1 MAIPTN
7 GIQLVRIAGAVFNQR
22 LSATDYSEIL
32 AANKSAAELDA
43 WANAAV
49 AAEFKNKTTTDIA
62 KAVLANVGLS
72 SVAGL
77 EAWVAGQLTAGGGV
91 AKAGATMLAML
102 NDFSNM
108 STTDATYG
116 AAVMTFNTK
125 VANAQVQSLTAGTAT
140 GTYAAVSSTVA
151 PTVTNGTFTLT
162 TGADTTLV
170 GGAGDDVFNGNISAT
185 ASVLTATT
193 GDVLSGGA
201 GTDTLNL
208 TVVDAANPGL
218 LQTTGIENVTVRAL
232 GATIIN
238 ALLINGYNN
247 LTANGGTSAVT
258 VDNAAIAATHSVTNS
273 ISGNAADL
281 TVNFRGVEVTGA
293 ADVAK
298 FSIENVGSSVVAAG
312 ATSATVT
319 NVTLTA
325 GSGAERISLATK
337 GTNFTTVNG
346 QVTTESLSITGD
358 GTNSITV
365 GTLRPAAL
373 IDASASTGTNTLAM
387 GSLKTGQTITGGT
400 GTDTV
405 TFSASETA
413 SVNMSGVETLQVGG
427 GTSTTTF
434 TANPALTTLNVRS
447 ASDAITINGISTLS
461 NIGYQGTN
469 VATYAGT
476 SANVTLNTA
485 FSGTADSIAVA
496 IGNRGTLANG
506 SYNMGT
512 LAVSGVET
520 ITITQSNMLATGT
533 TTIGLVD
540 TGLRSLSVTTPG
552 SLSIGSLDTRASTT
566 AFPATSTGTNSTT
579 GSNSITSL
587 DLSGVTGSVGSF
599 TFQAG
604 TFAAAATIRAS
615 VGGTTL
621 TTSTETASDVITFT
635 GGAGVDSLTTGTA
648 GTYVVDLG
656 EGSTNT
662 FNGGALVAAVSGNT
676 ASVTGGAGADT
687 ITTGAN
693 ADTVNGG
700 AGDDIIT
707 GGLGA
712 DVINGGSGSDT
723 YRVAVGVAAVTAVAE
738 VQTITPV
745 AGNAAVANAADVL
758 VLVVGG
764 RTVTVPVPA
773 NTAVADLTP
782 LIANALNAASGGTFS
797 AVSSSTAVTVTHSTT
812 AGNVAPIQVKQGV
825 DGTLT
830 TIGTADNATG
840 SVTLGSGANVA
851 TKNTAINIATTTQGV
866 AAVDRTASD
875 STQDIPDFLTYVSGA
890 DIIDVVAGD
899 IVINGGDAVTAAA
912 AGNANISAAG
922 LATFHA
928 NDTTLAL
935 KLTAVAADL
944 DAAAAVREA
953 AVFVHNGQ
961 GYMFISDGVA
971 GLTSSDAVI
980 VLTGVT
986 TIATGMTLT
995 GGNVTAIA

>member
-1 MAIPTN
+1 MAISTN
-7 GIQLVRIAGAVFNQR
+7 GTVLARVAGALYNTQM
-22 LSATDYSEIL
+22 SNATY
-32 AANKSAAELDA
+32 AE
-43 WANAAV
+43 V
-49 AAEFKNKTTTDIA
+49 AALDPATLTNALYARDFSMVTDATVATTLVTN
-62 KAVLANVGLS
+62 LGLT

-77 EAWVAGQLTAGGGV
+77 TNWVAAQLTAAGSNKG
-91 AKAGATMLAML
+91 AKVVELL
-102 NDFSNM
+102 NGFAQM
-108 STTDATYG
+108 SADATYG
-116 AAVMTFNTK
+116 AAATAFNTK
-125 VANAQVQSLTAGTAT
+125 VDAALALSQTVGNKGGTFAAAGTVIANA
-140 GTYAAVSSTVA
+140 
-151 PTVTNGTFTLT
+151 TFTLT

-185 ASVLTATT
+185 AAVITATT
-193 GDVLSGGA
+193 GDVLPGGA
-201 GTDTLNL
+201 GNDTLNL

-218 LQTTGIENVTVRAL
+218 LQTSGIENVTVKAL
-232 GATIIN
+232 GATTIN
-238 ALLINGYNN
+238 ALLINGYTN

-298 FSIENVGSSVVAAG
+298 FSIENVGSSVTAAG

-325 GSGAERISLATK
+325 GTGAEQISLATK
-337 GTNFTTVNG
+337 GTNYTTVNG
-346 QVTTESLSITGD
+346 QVTTQSLSISGD
-358 GTNSITV
+358 GTNAITV
-365 GTLRPAAL
+365 GTLKPTAL
-373 IDASASTGTNTLAM
+373 VDASASTGTNTIAM
-387 GSLKTGQTITGGT
+387 GSLKTGQTIKGGS

-405 TFSASETA
+405 TFTASET
-413 SVNMSGVETLQVGG
+413 STVEMSGVETLQVGG

-434 TANPALTTLNVRS
+434 TANPALTSLNVRS
-447 ASDAITINGISTLS
+447 ASDAITMNGISTLS
-461 NIGYQGTN
+461 NINYQGTN

-485 FSGTADSIAVA
+485 FSGTADSIAVS

-520 ITITQSNMLATGT
+520 VAITQSNMLATGT

-540 TGLRSLSVTTPG
+540 TGLKSLTVTTPG
-552 SLSIGSLDTRASTT
+552 NLTIGSLDTRASTT

-604 TFAAAATIRAS
+604 TFAAAATIKAS

-662 FNGGALVAAVSGNT
+662 FAGGALVAAVSGNT
-676 ASVTGGAGADT
+676 ANVTGGAGADT

-712 DVINGGSGSDT
+712 DVINGGLGSDT
-723 YRVAVGVAAVTAVAE
+723 YRVAVGVAAVTAVSE
-738 VQTITPV
+738 VQVITPTAGTTAVSNGATTLV
-745 AGNAAVANAADVL
+745 AVVGGKTVSIPIAANAAVADI
-758 VLVVGG
+758 
-764 RTVTVPVPA
+764 
-773 NTAVADLTP
+773 TP
-782 LIANALNAASGGTFS
+782 LIAAALNAASGGAFV
-797 AVSSSTAVTVTHSTT
+797 AVSSSTAVTITHAASL
-812 AGNVAPIQVKQGV
+812 GNIAPIQLKLGL

-830 TIGTADNATG
+830 TVGALVTDTG
-840 SVTLGSGANVA
+840 SVLDAGGTAGDNKETLYS
-851 TKNTAINIATTTQGV
+851 ISTTTQGV

-875 STQDIPDFLTYVSGA
+875 STQAAPDILTYVSGA
-890 DIIDVVAGD
+890 DIIDIVAGD
-899 IVINGGDAVTAAA
+899 IVINGGVAAGTTAAA
-912 AGNANISAAG
+912 AGNAAISAAG
-922 LATFHA
+922 LATFEA
-928 NDTTLAL
+928 SDNTLAL

-944 DAAAAVREA
+944 DGTAAVREA
-953 AVFVHNGQ
+953 AVFVHDGQ

-971 GLTSSDAVI
+971 GLTTSDAVI
-980 VLTGVT
+980 VLTGIT

>member
-32 AANKSAAELDA
+32 TANKSASDLAA

-49 AAEFKNKTTTDIA
+49 AAEFKNKTTTDVA
-62 KAVLANVGLS
+62 AALLTNVGLS

-77 EAWVAGQLTAGGGV
+77 QNWVVGQLNAGGGM
-91 AKAGATMLAML
+91 ANAGSTILGML

-108 STTDATYG
+108 STTDGTYG
-116 AAVMTFNTK
+116 SAVLTFNTK
-125 VANAQVQSLTAGTAT
+125 VANAQTQSQTAGTT
-140 GTYAAVSSTVA
+140 TSTYAAVSSTVA
-151 PTVTNGTFTLT
+151 PTVTNATFTLT

-218 LQTTGIENVTVRAL
+218 LQTSGIENVTVKAL
-232 GATIIN
+232 GATTIN

-325 GSGAERISLATK
+325 GTGAEQISLSTK
-337 GTNFTTVNG
+337 GTNYTTVNG
-346 QVTTESLSITGD
+346 QVTTESLSISGD
-358 GTNSITV
+358 GTNAITV
-365 GTLRPAAL
+365 GTLKPAAL
-373 IDASASTGTNTLAM
+373 VDASASTGTNTIAM
-387 GSLKTGQTITGGT
+387 GSLKTGQTIKGGS

-405 TFSASETA
+405 TFTASETS
-413 SVNMSGVETLQVGG
+413 SVTMSGVETLQVGG

-434 TANPALTTLNVRS
+434 TANPALTSLNVRS
-447 ASDAITINGISTLS
+447 ASDAITMNGISTLS
-461 NIGYQGTN
+461 NINYQGTA

-485 FSGTADSIAVA
+485 FSGTADSVAVS

-520 ITITQSNMLATGT
+520 VTITQSNMLATGT

-540 TGLRSLSVTTPG
+540 TGLRSLTVTTPG
-552 SLSIGSLDTRASTT
+552 NLTIGSLDTRASTS
-566 AFPATSTGTNSTT
+566 AFPATFTGTASTT

-587 DLSGVTGSVGSF
+587 DLSGVTGSVGPF

-604 TFAAAATIRAS
+604 TFAAAATIKAS
-615 VGGTTL
+615 VGGTAL

-676 ASVTGGAGADT
+676 ANVTGGAGADT

-693 ADTVNGG
+693 ADTINGG

-723 YRVAVGVAAVTAVAE
+723 YRVAVGVAAANATAE
-738 VQTITPV
+738 VQTITV
-745 AGNAAVANAADVL
+745 THGTTGGTTSAQN
-758 VLVVGG
+758 LVVTILG
-764 RTVTVPVPA
+764 TSVNVVLPA
-773 NTAVADLTP
+773 DAGAGQTP
-782 LIANALNAASGGTFS
+782 TTEAASIASALNSIAAGRFVATSALGVVSVTYAESQGDAATLSMKATVNGTAS
-797 AVSSSTAVTVTHSTT
+797 TEAVSNVTT
-812 AGNVAPIQVKQGV
+812 A
-825 DGTLT
+825 T
-830 TIGTADNATG
+830 TDLSTYTIATG
-840 SVTLGSGANVA
+840 TTGALATL
-851 TKNTAINIATTTQGV
+851 
-866 AAVDRTASD
+866 RTDSD
-875 STQDIPDFLTYVSGA
+875 STQDNPDFLTYVSGA
-890 DIIDVVAGD
+890 DVIDVVAGN
-899 IVINGGDAVTAAA
+899 IVITGGDAVTAAA

-928 NDTTLAL
+928 NDTTLAQ

-944 DAAAAVREA
+944 DAVAAVREA

>member
-1 MAIPTN
+1 MAISTN
-7 GIQLVRIAGAVFNQR
+7 GTIITRLAGALYNEY
-22 LSATDYSEIL
+22 LSNASYTELNTTTAATV
-32 AANKSAAELDA
+32 AANMLSNDFAGKTDA
-43 WANAAV
+43 QLATTIL
-49 AAEFKNKTTTDIA
+49 KNLGLTT
-62 KAVLANVGLS
+62 VVGLDN
-72 SVAGL
+72 
-77 EAWVAGQLTAGGGV
+77 WVAGQLTAAGSTV
-91 AKAGATMLAML
+91 AAKGAKLVSML
-102 NDFSNM
+102 NDYAM
-108 STTDATYG
+108 MTADATYG
-116 AAVMTFNTK
+116 ASATSFNTK
-125 VANAQVQSLTAGTAT
+125 TDSALLKSQTT
-140 GTYAAVSSTVA
+140 GAKSGSFASADAAAV
-151 PTVTNGTFTLT
+151 VTNGTFTLT

-185 ASVLTATT
+185 ASILTATT

-218 LQTTGIENVTVRAL
+218 LQTSGIESVTVKAL
-232 GATIIN
+232 GATTVN
-238 ALLINGYNN
+238 ALLINGYTS
-247 LTANGGTSAVT
+247 LTANGGTSAVI

-281 TVNFRGVEVTGA
+281 TVNFRGVEVSGA

-298 FSIENVGSSVVAAG
+298 LSIENVGSSVIAAG
-312 ATSATVT
+312 ASSATVT
-319 NVTLTA
+319 AVTLTA
-325 GSGAERISLATK
+325 GTGAELISLATK

-346 QVTTESLSITGD
+346 QVTTGTLSITGD

-365 GTLRPAAL
+365 GTLKPAAL
-373 IDASASTGTNTLAM
+373 VDASASTGTNTLAM

-405 TFSASETA
+405 TFSASETS
-413 SVNMSGVETLQVGG
+413 SVTMSGVETLQVGG

-434 TANPALTTLNVRS
+434 NANPALTTLNVRS
-447 ASDAITINGISTLS
+447 ASEAITINGISTLS

-520 ITITQSNMLATGT
+520 VAITQSNMLATGT

-540 TGLRSLSVTTPG
+540 TGLKSLSVTTPG
-552 SLSIGSLDTRASTT
+552 NLTIGSLNTFASTT
-566 AFPATSTGTNSTT
+566 AFPATSTGTTSTT

-604 TFAAAATIRAS
+604 TFAAAATIKAS
-615 VGGTTL
+615 VGGTTF

-662 FNGGALVAAVSGNT
+662 FNGAALVAAVSGNT

-693 ADTVNGG
+693 ADAITGG
-700 AGDDIIT
+700 AGDDIMI

-712 DVINGGSGSDT
+712 DVINGGLGSDT
-723 YRVAVGVAAVTAVAE
+723 YRVAVGVAAVSAVAE

-745 AGNAAVANAADVL
+745 ATGGAVADIATVLVAVVGGKTVSVPLPLSTTVANAS
-758 VLVVGG
+758 
-764 RTVTVPVPA
+764 
-773 NTAVADLTP
+773 TA
-782 LIANALNAASGGTFS
+782 IANALNAASGGTFA
-797 AVSSSTAVTVTHSTT
+797 AVASSTAVTITHSTT
-812 AGNVAPIQVKQGV
+812 AGNVAPIQLKFGV
-825 DGTLT
+825 DGTIT
-830 TIGTADNATG
+830 AVGTAAGDTG
-840 SVTLGSGANVA
+840 AVTLAGGANAA
-851 TKNTAINIATTTQGV
+851 TASTVVTAATSTQGV
-866 AAVDRTASD
+866 AVVARTDSD
-875 STQDIPDFLTYVSGA
+875 STEVNPDILTYVSGA
-890 DIIDVVAGD
+890 DIIDVVAGS
-899 IVINGGDAVTAAA
+899 IVINGGVAAGTTAA
-912 AGNANISAAG
+912 AGNAAISTAG
-922 LATFHA
+922 LATFEA
-928 NDTTLAL
+928 TDSTLAL
-935 KLTAVAADL
+935 KLIAVAADL
-944 DAAAAVREA
+944 DGTAAVREA

-971 GLTSSDAVI
+971 GLTTSDAVI

-986 TIATGMTLT
+986 TITTGMTLV
-995 GGNVTAIA
+995 GGDVTAIA

>member
-1 MAIPTN
+1 MAISTN
-7 GIQLVRIAGAVFNQR
+7 GLQLVRLAGAVYNQQ
-22 LSATDYSEIL
+22 LSASDYSEIL
-32 AANKSAAELDA
+32 ASNKSAAELNT

-49 AAEFKNKTTTDIA
+49 AGEFKGRTTTDIA
-62 KAVLANVGLS
+62 TAVLTNLGLS
-72 SVAGL
+72 SIAGL
-77 EAWVAGQLTAGGGV
+77 SNWLVGQLNAGGGM
-91 AKAGATMLAML
+91 AKAGETMLSLL
-102 NDFSNM
+102 NDYSNM

-116 AAVMTFNTK
+116 ASVMTFNTK
-125 VANAQVQSLTAGTAT
+125 TANSQALSQIAGAKT
-140 GTYAAVSSTVA
+140 GTYAAVASTVA

-170 GGAGDDVFNGNISAT
+170 GGAGDDVFNGNISVT
-185 ASVLTATT
+185 ASILTATT

-201 GTDTLNL
+201 GNDTLNL

-218 LQTTGIENVTVRAL
+218 LQTSGIENVTVKAL
-232 GATIIN
+232 GATTIN
-238 ALLINGYNN
+238 ALLINGYTN

-281 TVNFRGVEVTGA
+281 TVNFRGVEVSGA

-298 FSIENVGSSVVAAG
+298 LSIENVGSSVIAAG
-312 ATSATVT
+312 ASSATVT
-319 NVTLTA
+319 AVTLTA
-325 GSGAERISLATK
+325 GTGAELISLATK

-346 QVTTESLSITGD
+346 QVTTGTLSITGD

-365 GTLRPAAL
+365 GTLKPAAL

-405 TFSASETA
+405 TFSASETS

-434 TANPALTTLNVRS
+434 NANPALTTLNVRS

-506 SYNMGT
+506 SYSMGT

-520 ITITQSNMLATGT
+520 VAITQTNMLATGT

-540 TGLRSLSVTTPG
+540 TGLKSLSVTTPG
-552 SLSIGSLDTRASTT
+552 NLTIGSLNTFANTS
-566 AFPATSTGTNSTT
+566 AFPATSTGTASLT

-587 DLSGVTGSVGSF
+587 DLGGVTGSVGAFS
-599 TFQAG
+599 FQAG
-604 TFAAAATIRAS
+604 TFAAAATIKAS

-635 GGAGVDSLTTGTA
+635 GGTGVDSLTTGTA
-648 GTYVVDLG
+648 GTYIVDLG

-662 FNGGALVAAVSGNT
+662 FNGAALVAAVSGNT
-676 ASVTGGAGADT
+676 ANVTGGAGADT

-693 ADTVNGG
+693 ADVINGG

-723 YRVAVGVAAVTAVAE
+723 YRVAVGVAAVALGAE
-738 VQTITPV
+738 IQTIT
-745 AGNAAVANAADVL
+745 ATL
-758 VLVVGG
+758 
-764 RTVTVPVPA
+764 
-773 NTAVADLTP
+773 
-782 LIANALNAASGGTFS
+782 GGTP
-797 AVSSSTAVTVTHSTT
+797 VT
-812 AGNVAPIQVKQGV
+812 AGNFIINILGTSTTVAIDANPTADEFTAAATTALNSIAAGRFLAVNTGTGVVTITYATASGDVAPATVNIFN
-825 DGTLT
+825 
-830 TIGTADNATG
+830 GTAAASAVLGATTNLFTIAVATG
-840 SVTLGSGANVA
+840 
-851 TKNTAINIATTTQGV
+851 TAGV
-866 AAVDRTASD
+866 NAVLRTDAD
-875 STQDIPDFLTYVSGA
+875 STQDNPDILTYVSGA

-899 IVINGGDAVTAAA
+899 IVITGGVAAGTTPAA
-912 AGNANISAAG
+912 AGNAAISTAG
-922 LATFHA
+922 LATFEA
-928 NDTTLAL
+928 TDTTLAL
-935 KLTAVAADL
+935 KLIAVAADL
-944 DAAAAVREA
+944 DGTAAVREA

-986 TIATGMTLT
+986 TITTGMTLV
-995 GGNVTAIA
+995 GGNVTAIG

>member
-1 MAIPTN
+1 MAISTN
-7 GIQLVRIAGAVFNQR
+7 GTVLTRLAGALYNTQMSNATYEEVKALDPASLANALYSRDFS
-22 LSATDYSEIL
+22 SATD
-32 AANKSAAELDA
+32 AT
-43 WANAAV
+43 V
-49 AAEFKNKTTTDIA
+49 ATTLVTN
-62 KAVLANVGLS
+62 LGLT

-77 EAWVAGQLTAGGGV
+77 SNWVAAQLTAAGS
-91 AKAGATMLAML
+91 AKGAKIVELL
-102 NDFSNM
+102 NGFAQM
-108 STTDATYG
+108 SADATYG
-116 AAVMTFNTK
+116 AAATAFNTK
-125 VANAQVQSLTAGTAT
+125 VDASLALTQTVGNKGGTF
-140 GTYAAVSSTVA
+140 AAVGVA
-151 PTVTNGTFTLT
+151 VPATNATFTLT

-185 ASVLTATT
+185 ASILTATT

-218 LQTTGIENVTVRAL
+218 LQTTGIENVAVKAL
-232 GATIIN
+232 GATTIN
-238 ALLINGYNN
+238 ALLLNGYTNF
-247 LTANGGTSAVT
+247 TANGGTSAVT
-258 VDNAAIAATHSVTNS
+258 VDNAAIAATHAVTNS

-281 TVNFRGVEVTGA
+281 AVNFRGVEVTGA

-298 FSIENVGSSVVAAG
+298 FSIENVGSSVTAAG

-325 GSGAERISLATK
+325 GTGAEQISLATK
-337 GTNFTTVNG
+337 GTNYTTVNG
-346 QVTTESLSITGD
+346 QVTTESLTVTGD

-365 GTLRPAAL
+365 GTLKPAAL
-373 IDASASTGTNTLAM
+373 VDASGSTGTNTLAM
-387 GSLKTGQTITGGT
+387 GSLKTGQTIKGGS

-405 TFSASETA
+405 TFTASETS
-413 SVNMSGVETLQVGG
+413 SVTMSGVETLQVGG

-434 TANPALTTLNVRS
+434 TANPALTSLNVRS
-447 ASDAITINGISTLS
+447 ASDAITMNGISTLS
-461 NIGYQGTN
+461 NINYQGTA

-485 FSGTADSIAVA
+485 FSGTADSVAVS

-520 ITITQSNMLATGT
+520 VAITQSNMLATGT

-540 TGLRSLSVTTPG
+540 TGLKSLTVTTPG
-552 SLSIGSLDTRASTT
+552 NLTIGSLDTRASTT

-579 GSNSITSL
+579 GSNSVATL

-604 TFAAAATIRAS
+604 TFAAAATIKAS
-615 VGGTTL
+615 VGNTTL
-621 TTSTETASDVITFT
+621 TTSTETASDVITFI
-635 GGAGVDSLTTGTA
+635 GGAGSDSLTTGTA

-676 ASVTGGAGADT
+676 ANVTGGAGADT

-693 ADTVNGG
+693 ADTINGG

-723 YRVAVGVAAVTAVAE
+723 YRVAVGVAAVSAVAE
-738 VQTITPV
+738 VQVITPT
-745 AGNAAVANAADVL
+745 AGTSAVSDAAAVL
-758 VLVVGG
+758 VAVVGG
-764 RTVTVPVPA
+764 KTVSVPIPA
-773 NTAVADLTP
+773 GTAVADSVK
-782 LIANALNAASGGTFS
+782 LIANALNAASGGSFA
-797 AVSSSTAVTVTHSTT
+797 AVASSTAVTITHSTT
-812 AGNVAPIQVKQGV
+812 AGNVAPIQLKLGV

-830 TIGTADNATG
+830 TVGSAVTDTG
-840 SVTLGSGANVA
+840 SVFDAGG
-851 TKNTAINIATTTQGV
+851 TASDNKETTFAISTTTQGV
-866 AAVDRTASD
+866 AAVDRTAAD
-875 STQDIPDFLTYVSGA
+875 STQDNPDLLTYVSGA
-890 DIIDVVAGD
+890 DIIDVVAGA
-899 IVINGGDAVTAAA
+899 IVINGGVAAGTTAAA
-912 AGNANISAAG
+912 AGNAAISSAG

-928 NDTTLAL
+928 DDVTLAQ

-944 DAAAAVREA
+944 DGTAAVREA

-995 GGNVTAIA
+995 GGDVTAIA